1 MDTDT
6 ASDGHRNEHGC
17 GSTRTDTVSH
27 SHGRTMFEINTDMY
41 RVLNVYE
48 H

>member
-6 ASDGHRNEHGC
+6 ASYGHRNEHGC
-17 GSTRTDTVSH
+17 GSTLSVSH
-27 SHGRTMFEINTDMY
+27 RHGRTIFEINADMY